1 MPVLNSQN
9 ALSASEALDVLRS
22 RILVDGFDFVFDPES
37 SHGVYLHNALSGEDY
52 LDFYAFF
59 GAQPI
64 RVDHPRL
71 REPAFQ
77 AELLAA
83 ATTKVANPDIYTRF
97 YADFV
102 RTFDEVAGID
112 GFTHFFF
119 IDGGALAVEN
129 ALKAAFDW
137 KVRKNLAA
145 GRGEIGSQVI
155 HFRQAFHGR
164 SGYTLSLTNTADPR
178 KTMYFPK
185 FDWPRIDNPSI
196 NFALDEPQRGQDVA
210 AREKAALTQID
221 DAIAKHGHDLAA
233 LIIEPIQG
241 EGGDNHFRGEFFQAL
256 RDVCDRH
263 EILLIFD
270 EVQTGIGITGKM
282 WACEHFGARPDILV
296 FGKKTQICGIMA
308 NGRLDEVDSVFT
320 VPSRINSTFGGNTA
334 DMVRSAEFLRVIR
347 DEELVTSAADTGR
360 HLLDGLHDLA
370 RRHDSMSAVRGR
382 GLMCAFDLPDT
393 KTRDAL
399 RAACYDARMLT
410 LGCGTRSLRF
420 RPVLDIT
427 DNDIDRGLEIL
438 DSALRDLP

>member
-1 MPVLNSQN
+1 MPVLNTQN
-9 ALSASEALDVLRS
+9 ALSPSEALDVLRS

-77 AELLAA
+77 AELLVA

-102 RTFDEVAGID
+102 RTFDEVAGLD

-137 KVRKNLAA
+137 KVHKNLAA

-185 FDWPRIDNPSI
+185 FDWPRIDNPRI
-196 NFALDEPQRGQDVA
+196 DFALDEPKRGEEVA

-221 DAIAKHGHDLAA
+221 DAIAKHGHDLAVGA
-233 LIIEPIQG
+233 ELQ
-241 EGGDNHFRGEFFQAL
+241 
-256 RDVCDRH
+256 RDQ
-263 EILLIFD
+263 LLFD
-270 EVQTGIGITGKM
+270 SARQTGELVR
-282 WACEHFGARPDILV
+282 ALGAGL
-296 FGKKTQICGIMA
+296 
-308 NGRLDEVDSVFT
+308 
-320 VPSRINSTFGGNTA
+320 
-334 DMVRSAEFLRVIR
+334 FLRVVPLRVHAIS
-347 DEELVTSAADTGR
+347 VA
-360 HLLDGLHDLA
+360 LHEVFRSD
-370 RRHDSMSAVRGR
+370 
-382 GLMCAFDLPDT
+382 
-393 KTRDAL
+393 
-399 RAACYDARMLT
+399 
-410 LGCGTRSLRF
+410 CG
-420 RPVLDIT
+420 
-427 DNDIDRGLEIL
+427 
-438 DSALRDLP
+438 